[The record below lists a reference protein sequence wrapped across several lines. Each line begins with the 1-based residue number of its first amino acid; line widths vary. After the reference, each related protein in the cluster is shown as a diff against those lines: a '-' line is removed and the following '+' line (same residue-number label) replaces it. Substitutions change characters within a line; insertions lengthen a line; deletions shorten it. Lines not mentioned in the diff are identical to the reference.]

1 MLPGQRPYRELHW
14 LSRMPGAGITAVG
27 EPRPPEDVEF
37 VARPYRQPTTRFVE
51 AGALAWLR
59 GLDSL
64 PETPG
69 WLASLELCS
78 LVTGQVSALARRRG
92 GPAPPTCSCASW
104 RRRASTAWRSG
115 WRRSAA
121 RWCCPASTPSC
132 STRPPSPWR
141 SRSRC
146 SSRRSPPTRGSTG
159 YWRPTGWCGGSSR
172 RHGWRYWA
180 AASWKDRCAARRCA
194 SRTCASPTTPRPWPP
209 RCSGSS
215 ATRGAAP
222 ASERPTAARCWSA
235 TSSTASA
242 SASARSCAA
251 SASASQSP
259 ELWPQPLPHQLGPA
273 LAEVDAVVAHLH
285 AIHAVHVAPAR
296 AQEAPEVEQHHP
308 VPVGGDEAAEDLVQ
322 PFAPGGIVA
331 RGGQRLVQAGVWL
344 VVAGHV
350 QHGDAPAR
358 QRHQVVGEL
367 QLAVQ
372 VLPVPRGGGLQH
384 ATVDL
389 VVEHLP
395 APEHHQGDVGMEG
408 GGLVA
413 PARRPG
419 GALGVD
425 RLHAAGQDDGSAHQT
440 AAELR
445 VAAKDHPANSPPGV
459 VEAEGEADR
468 VADQVDPEGIAR
480 VRPAGRLAG

>member
-14 LSRMPGAGITAVG
+14 LSRMPGAGITAVAEPVALFVSPLATNKG
-27 EPRPPEDVEF
+27 IDRVLEAHRLVRRQLPEARLEVLGRGPLEGQVRREAERPGSGVTFLGAGDRGRVASALRRAAVFVTAPRPTPVWNEQFGLAYIEAMASGLPV
-37 VARPYRQPTTRFVE
+37 VTTVCGSNHE
-51 AGALAWLR
+51 AVREPNLRVPDDAEALA
-59 GLDSL
+59 
-64 PETPG
+64 
-69 WLASLELCS
+69 
-78 LVTGQVSALARRRG
+78 
-92 GPAPPTCSCASW
+92 
-104 RRRASTAWRSG
+104 
-115 WRRSAA
+115 
-121 RWCCPASTPSC
+121 
-132 STRPPSPWR
+132 
-141 SRSRC
+141 
-146 SSRRSPPTRGSTG
+146 
-159 YWRPTGWCGGSSR
+159 
-172 RHGWRYWA
+172 
-180 AASWKDRCAARRCA
+180 
-194 SRTCASPTTPRPWPP
+194 
-209 RCSGSS
+209 
-215 ATRGAAP
+215 AAP

-445 VAAKDHPANSPPGV
+445 VAAKGQPANSPPGV